1 MPGPRVSAKTDP
13 LPPPAEPI
21 GPGEDAAAEHAC
33 APASPASVP
42 SPELLAWQ
50 QFLRANWLLNS
61 LTQNFM
67 EPLVQFETLP
77 ARLNEVERDL
87 AEGRIPADRLSLVEE
102 ELRTTQLWFA
112 DVAEAIEDTDRAIQ
126 RLLTAVWE
134 RRKAIRGG
142 VRGR

>member
-1 MPGPRVSAKTDP
+1 
-13 LPPPAEPI
+13 
-21 GPGEDAAAEHAC
+21 
-33 APASPASVP
+33 VP

-112 DVAEAIEDTDRAIQ
+112 DVAEALEDTDRAIQ